1 MTAPTKDFQATLT
14 FDGKVILK
22 DGFYSYAQA
31 NSACDEREA
40 RYRAD
45 TGAMGYRFK
54 REIF

>member
-1 MTAPTKDFQATLT
+1 MANASFKAILI
-14 FDGKVILK
+14 FDGEEILNAE
-22 DGFYSYAQA
+22 FPSYAMA

-45 TGAMGYRFK
+45 TGAMGYRFQ

>member
-1 MTAPTKDFQATLT
+1 MSQQTFKAILF
-14 FDGKVILK
+14 FDGEEILK
-22 DGFYSYAQA
+22 AEFPSYARA

-54 REIF
+54 REIY